1 MNKGFPFNLLEK
13 DLLALY
19 NILPLAKGN
28 AQKKTIAQLNQEVH
42 RELERRL
49 NDNGNNDS
57 MKGKEGGD

>member
-1 MNKGFPFNLLEK
+1 MKKGFPFNLLEK

-19 NILPLAKGN
+19 NILPLAKGDDKN
-28 AQKKTIAQLNQEVH
+28 KTIAEVNQEVR

-57 MKGKEGGD
+57 MNGK